1 MEKHHIEKMLVGTS
15 RVNSA
20 GHLEIG
26 GCDTLDLVREFGTPL
41 ICYDEA
47 LIRANCRSYMSTFK
61 RGENRVAYAGKAFL
75 SIAMCQIIEEEGLY
89 LDVVSGGELYTA
101 LKAGF
106 LAKKIYFHGNNKTV
120 SELQQALQA
129 QVGCFVVD
137 NRHEY
142 ELLKQLVPAADYRPV
157 ILLRVALGVDAATH
171 KYIQTG
177 QHDSKFGFAINS
189 EELHRTVED
198 LSKDKVM
205 DFVGFHSHIGSQIT
219 TLGGFRQAVGI
230 MFDLVNDYKQ
240 KYQWEPSELSLG
252 GGLGIAY
259 THGEEA
265 NTIEELTSLV
275 LATAEEQMQRVNVY
289 PRLVLE
295 PGRSIIGQAGTTLY
309 TTGSIKQISGVRT
322 YVAVDGGMTDNP
334 RPALYQAQYQCALAG
349 RMLAQDEETYS
360 IAGRCCESGDMLIWN
375 HELPQVKHDEVL
387 AVFYTGAYNYSM
399 ASNYNRIPRPAV
411 VLVKDGRARLVI
423 DRESYEDVIKLDKS
437 LS

>member
-1 MEKHHIEKMLVGTS
+1 MQKDHIEKMLTGTS

-75 SIAMCQIIEEEGLY
+75 SIAMCQIVDEEGLY
-89 LDVVSGGELYTA
+89 LDVVSGGELFTA

-106 LAKKIYFHGNNKTV
+106 PTERIYFHGNNKTIN
-120 SELQQALQA
+120 ELKQALSA
-129 QVGCFVVD
+129 QVGCFVID

-142 ELLKQLVPAADYRPV
+142 ELLHQLVFTANYRPV
-157 ILLRVALGVDAATH
+157 VLLRVALGVDAATH

-177 QHDSKFGFAINS
+177 QHDSKFGFALNS
-189 EELHRTVED
+189 AELDRTVAD
-198 LSKDKVM
+198 LAKDKTM
-205 DFVGFHSHIGSQIT
+205 SFVGFHSHIGSQIT

-230 MFDLVNDYKQ
+230 MFDLVKEYKGRH
-240 KYQWEPSELSLG
+240 QWVPTEISLG

-259 THGEEA
+259 TLGEEA
-265 NTIEELTSLV
+265 NTIEELTTLV
-275 LATAEEQMQRVNVY
+275 LATAEEHMRRVEVY

-309 TTGSIKQISGVRT
+309 TTGSIKQIAGVRN

-375 HELPQVKHDEVL
+375 HELPRVMYNEVL

-411 VLVKDGRARLVI
+411 VLVKDGKTRLI
-423 DRESYEDVIKLDKS
+423 IQRESYEDVIKLDKS
-437 LS
+437 LR

>member
-1 MEKHHIEKMLVGTS
+1 MLAGTS
-15 RVNSA
+15 RVNST

-26 GCDTLDLVREFGTPL
+26 NCDTLNLVREFGTPL

-47 LIRANCRSYMSTFK
+47 LIRANCRTYINSFK
-61 RGENRVAYAGKAFL
+61 RRENRVAYAGKAFL
-75 SIAMCQIIEEEGLY
+75 SIAMCQIIDEEGLY

-106 LAKKIYFHGNNKTV
+106 PVERIYFHGNNKTAD
-120 SELQQALQA
+120 ELQQALYA
-129 QVGCFVVD
+129 QVGCFVID

-142 ELLKQLVPAADYRPV
+142 ELLRQLVLTAKYRPV

-189 EELHRTVED
+189 GELDRTVED
-198 LSKDKVM
+198 LTKDTVM
-205 DFVGFHSHIGSQIT
+205 NFLGFHSHIGSQIT

-230 MFDLVNDYKQ
+230 MFDLVNDYKL
-240 KYQWEPSELSLG
+240 KYQWVPSELSLG

-259 THGEEA
+259 TLSEEA

-275 LATAEEQMQRVNVY
+275 LTAAEEQMERVQVY

-295 PGRSIIGQAGTTLY
+295 PGRSIVGQAGTTLY
-309 TTGSIKQISGVRT
+309 TTGAIKQIAGVRN

-349 RMLAQDEETYS
+349 RMLEQNEETYS
-360 IAGRCCESGDMLIWN
+360 IAGKCCESGDMLIWN
-375 HELPQVKHDEVL
+375 HELPRVQCDEVL

-411 VLVKDGRARLVI
+411 VLVKDGNARLI
-423 DRESYEDVIKLDKS
+423 IQRESYEDIIKLDKS